1 LLKGRITTISQPI
14 GEVIISYFHKGPN
27 FFNHE
32 PCSNKIIFLKM
43 EQILE
48 EELEALNVGYQ
59 ERTTKEMLPS

>member
-1 LLKGRITTISQPI
+1 M
-14 GEVIISYFHKGPN
+14 SYFHKGPKI

-48 EELEALNVGYQ
+48 EELETLNVGYQ
-59 ERTTKEMLPS
+59 EKTTNEMLPS